1 MVVYVTKQGSKVV
14 KEGRHLLVKSDDG
27 VVRTLFV
34 YKLEQLVLCGNISL
48 TPQATR
54 LLLHENV
61 DTVFLRTD
69 GRYVGCLAGRESKN
83 IFLRRQQFR
92 RIDDD
97 AFVLKMARA
106 IVEGKL
112 TNQLRVLQRLKRS
125 QQLKHLDKPLA
136 AIKNSIHRLGEME
149 TIDQVRGI
157 EGAGAAAFFQG
168 YKGAFAQQLGFQRR
182 VRRPPT
188 DPVNSVL
195 SLLYTFLI
203 NRGYAAIRLAG
214 LDPYPG
220 FLHNLEYGRH
230 SLPLDLIEE
239 FRTIL
244 AETLTL
250 ALFNLKVLQENDFY
264 VEQPVLPQINEREDT
279 SIERACHDSLG
290 MVSGEAAMQHEEVE
304 EELFDLP
311 DQRFGENG
319 GEAGSRSGKGAVRLQ
334 REAFNKVITAFE
346 KKMQTQFFHSVA
358 QKRMTYA
365 EALVFQARQLRL
377 VIEGEADVYLP
388 LLLK

>member
-1 MVVYVTKQGSKVV
+1 MVVYVSSQGSKVS
-14 KEGRHLLVKSDDG
+14 KEGRHLLVKSVDG

-34 YKLEQLVLCGNISL
+34 HKLEQLVLCGNVTL

-54 LLLHENV
+54 LLLYENI

-69 GRYVGCLAGRESKN
+69 GRYVGRLSGGESKN

-92 RIDDD
+92 RIDDEV
-97 AFVLKMARA
+97 FVLKTARTV
-106 IVEGKL
+106 VEGKL

-125 QQLKHLDKPLA
+125 QKLQHLEKPIA
-136 AIKNSIHRLGEME
+136 AVKNCIYRLSDTKTLE
-149 TIDQVRGI
+149 QVRGM
-157 EGAGAAAFFQG
+157 EGAGSSAFFQG
-168 YKGAFAQQLGFQRR
+168 YKGAFHQELGFRR
-182 VRRPPT
+182 RIRRPPT

-203 NRGYAAIRLAG
+203 NRGYAAVRLAG

-250 ALFNLKVLQENDFY
+250 SLFNLKVLKADDFY
-264 VEQPVLPQINEREDT
+264 VEEPILPQINEKLDND
-279 SIERACHDSLG
+279 IERACHDALG
-290 MVSGEAAMQHEEVE
+290 MVSGESAQQQQEVE

-311 DQRFGENG
+311 DQRLGENG
-319 GEAGSRSGKGAVRLQ
+319 GEAGARSGKGAVRLKSD
-334 REAFNKVITAFE
+334 AFKKVITAFE
-346 KKMQTQFFHSVA
+346 KKLQTEFFHAVA
-358 QKRMTYA
+358 QRRMTYA
-365 EALVFQARQLRL
+365 DALVFQARQLRQ
-377 VIEGEADVYLP
+377 VIEGEADTYLP

>member
-1 MVVYVTKQGSKVV
+1 MIVYVTTQGSKVV
-14 KEGRHLLVKSDDG
+14 KEGRHLLVKSQDES
-27 VVRTLFV
+27 VRTLFV
-34 YKLEQLVLCGNISL
+34 YKLEQLVLCGNVIL
-48 TPQATR
+48 TPQAMR
-54 LLLHENV
+54 LLMYENV

-69 GRYVGCLAGRESKN
+69 GRYVGRLAGSESKN
-83 IFLRRQQFR
+83 IFLRRHQFR
-92 RIDDD
+92 RLDDPP
-97 AFVLKMARA
+97 FIFKTARS

-112 TNQLRVLQRLKRS
+112 TNQLRVLQRLKRTRK
-125 QQLKHLDKPLA
+125 LLLVEKPIVS
-136 AIKNSIHRLGEME
+136 IKSCIHRLGEVE
-149 TIDQVRGI
+149 TLEQVRGM

-168 YKGAFAQQLGFQRR
+168 YKSAFSQDLGFQRR

-195 SLLYTFLI
+195 SLVYTFLI
-203 NRGYAAIRLAG
+203 NRGYAAVRLVG

-250 ALFNLKVLQENDFY
+250 ALFNLQVLKADDFY
-264 VEQPVLPQINEREDT
+264 VEKPILPQLNEKLDNV
-279 SIERACHDSLG
+279 IELACHDLIG
-290 MVSGEAAMQHEEVE
+290 AVSGEDAQLHEVAE
-304 EELFDLP
+304 EDLFDLP
-311 DQRFGENG
+311 DQRLGENG
-319 GEAGSRSGKGAVRLQ
+319 GEAGARSGKGAVRLHSA
-334 REAFNKVITAFE
+334 AFKKVITAFE
-346 KKMQTQFFHSVA
+346 KKLQTEFFHSVA

-365 EALVFQARQLRL
+365 DALVFQARQLRQ
-377 VIEGEADVYLP
+377 VIEGETETYLP